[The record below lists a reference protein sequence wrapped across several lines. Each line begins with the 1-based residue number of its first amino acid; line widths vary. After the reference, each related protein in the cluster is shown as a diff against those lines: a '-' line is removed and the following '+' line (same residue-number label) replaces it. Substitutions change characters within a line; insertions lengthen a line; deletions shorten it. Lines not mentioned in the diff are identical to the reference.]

1 MKKILTSSI
10 VILSVFFLG
19 GCSIGKY
26 DGLTAEEWADE
37 ANSCEYKLDDY
48 RTALEEAND
57 NIEEANS
64 IIEDAQNYA
73 GESYEDMEW
82 ALYDLSTVDT
92 VSEPY

>member
-1 MKKILTSSI
+1 MKKIILSI
-10 VILSVFFLG
+10 VIISLLFLT

-26 DGLTAEEWADE
+26 NGLSAEEWANK
-37 ANSCEYKLDDY
+37 ANSCEYKLDSY
-48 RTALEEAND
+48 RTALEEANN
-57 NIEEANS
+57 NIEEANQ

-82 ALYDLSTVDT
+82 VLYNLSTVDT